1 MAKLIFNYSAM
12 NSGKTMDLIR
22 TAYNYEEQDYKVLVM
37 KPKRDK
43 KGIDEIQTRA
53 GLTRKVDIL
62 IGVKDNIFKILN
74 GKLDDVACIFIDE
87 AQFLTKKQVDDLLI
101 FCTEIDIPVI
111 CYGLRTDYR
120 GVTFPGSA
128 ELLNKASELHEFKT
142 LCKCKEIAR
151 FNARKENGEYVIKG
165 KQVVIDGTKNIEY
178 EPLCEKCFIEKV
190 VLKDPLKKKYV
201 EESLAEIYK
210 NMKTKQVNEKNKVL
224 VKAL

>member
-22 TAYNYEEQDYKVLVM
+22 TAFNYEERDGKVLVM
-37 KPKRDK
+37 KSKRDK
-43 KGIDEIQTRA
+43 KGINEIQTRA

-62 IGVKDNIFKILN
+62 IGVKDNIFKLLA
-74 GKLDDVACIFIDE
+74 GKLDNIDCIFVDE

-101 FCTEIDIPVI
+101 LCTEIDIDVI

-128 ELLNKASELHEFKT
+128 ELLNKASELHEFRT
-142 LCKCKEIAR
+142 LCRCKEIAR

-165 KQVVIDGTKNIEY
+165 KQVVIDGTKNVEY
-178 EPLCEKCFIEKV
+178 EPLCEKCFVEKV
-190 VLKDPLKKKYV
+190 MMKDPSMKKHV
-201 EESLAEIYK
+201 EESLTEIYK
-210 NMKTKQVNEKNKVL
+210 SMKTKEVGEKNKVL
-224 VKAL
+224 AKTL